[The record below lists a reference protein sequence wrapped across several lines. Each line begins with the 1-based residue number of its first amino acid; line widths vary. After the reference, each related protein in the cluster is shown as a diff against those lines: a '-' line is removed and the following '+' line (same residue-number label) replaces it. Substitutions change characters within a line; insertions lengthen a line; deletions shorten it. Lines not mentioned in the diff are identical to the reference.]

1 MKFYETQGFP
11 NPIRVRVALA
21 EKGLLDQVTV
31 VPVDVMAGEHRQAA
45 FLAKNP
51 CGAVPALELEDGTV
65 LAECTAIT
73 EYLDHAVGEPTL
85 TGTGARERGLIAMAQ
100 RRVEAGFLDAVAA
113 YFHHA
118 TPGLGPELETY
129 QNAEWGQ
136 REKTR
141 ALETM
146 AAIDGWLANHEFVA
160 GDRFTVAD
168 ITAHAGIVFGGF
180 AKLEVPASCSNLRR
194 WHDTVQTRP
203 SLSV

>member
-21 EKGLLDQVTV
+21 EKGLLDQATV
-31 VPVDVMAGEHRQAA
+31 IPVDVMAGEHRQAA

-51 CGAVPALELEDGTV
+51 SGAVPALELDDGTV

-73 EYLDHAVGEPTL
+73 EFLDHAAGEPTL
-85 TGTGARERGLIAMAQ
+85 TGTHAQERGVIAMAQ
-100 RRVEAGFLDAVAA
+100 RRAEAGFLDAVAT

-118 TPGLGPELETY
+118 TPGLGPDLETY
-129 QNAEWGQ
+129 QNAEWGE
-136 REKTR
+136 REKVR

-146 AAIDGWLANHEFVA
+146 AVIDGWLANHEFVA

-168 ITAHAGIVFGGF
+168 ITTHAGIVFGGF
-180 AKLEVPASCSNLRR
+180 AKLPVPASCSNLHR
-194 WHDTVQTRP
+194 WHEAVKARP
-203 SLSV
+203 SLSA

>member
-11 NPIRVRVALA
+11 NPIRVRIALA
-21 EKGLLDQVTV
+21 EKGLLEQVTV
-31 VPVDVMAGEHRQAA
+31 VPVDVMAGEHRQEA

-51 CGAVPALELEDGTV
+51 SGAVPALELDDGTV

-73 EYLDHAVGEPTL
+73 EYLDHVVGEPTL
-85 TGTGARERGLIAMAQ
+85 TGANARERGLIAMAQ

-129 QNAEWGQ
+129 QNAEWGE

-141 ALETM
+141 ARKTM
-146 AAIDGWLANHEFVA
+146 VAIDGWLANHAFVA
-160 GDRFTVAD
+160 GDQFTVAD
-168 ITAHAGIVFGGF
+168 ITTHAGIVFSGF
-180 AKLEVPASCSNLRR
+180 AKLEVPATCPNLRR
-194 WHDTVQTRP
+194 WHETVQTRP
-203 SLSV
+203 SFSA